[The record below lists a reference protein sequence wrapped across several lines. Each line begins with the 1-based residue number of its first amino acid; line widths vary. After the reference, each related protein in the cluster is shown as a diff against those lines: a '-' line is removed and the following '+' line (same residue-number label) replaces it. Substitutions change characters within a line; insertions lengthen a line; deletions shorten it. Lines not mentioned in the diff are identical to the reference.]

1 MTVRT
6 TSRTVTFVHP
16 FGLSG
21 TDEVQPAGTYT
32 VETDEELLQ
41 ASSIPA
47 YRRIATLL
55 RLERTAGTVLTRIV
69 ETNPVELAGALARD
83 ARLNETAPQEAYS
96 KAVVPRKREGGRMGS
111 FREGWKHW
119 VTLNATDLTWT
130 ALVIGGVL
138 FTSCLMRG
146 W

>member
-6 TSRTVTFVHP
+6 TSKTVTFMHP
-16 FGLSG
+16 FSLTG
-21 TDEVQPAGTYT
+21 TGEVQPAGTYT

-41 ASSIPA
+41 PSSLPA

-55 RLERTAGTVLTRIV
+55 RLERNTGTVLTQIV

-83 ARLNETAPQEAYS
+83 AQPDETVPQRARSE
-96 KAVVPRKREGGRMGS
+96 AVVSRKRTRGRMKS
-111 FREGWKHW
+111 FSEGWKYW

-138 FTSCLMRG
+138 FTTLLMRG
-146 W
+146 